1 MQNTTTNVEQTMID
15 DLDNLLGMPG
25 AESIVTPV
33 EETVES
39 SEETPPKFFQNNG
52 VDTSVLDIK
61 PPVETVETPAAE
73 TPEGDV
79 VEGAEAPAA
88 ETESFEDIV
97 GDIDNVEEEAEGE
110 EATKGRPKLDKTGM
124 SQLTEKLIEKDLILP
139 FEDEKA
145 LADYTMEDFV
155 ELFEVNIAER
165 EKKIR
170 EQTPADFFDALP
182 TELQTAAKFVAEGGT
197 DLKTLFKHLAASEEV
212 KQLDPNTERGSE
224 QIVRQYLKAT
234 NFGDDADIQE
244 EIDSWK
250 DLDRLTEKALKFK
263 PKLDAMQDKVVQQQ
277 VAEAESKKKQQQQ
290 ASQAYMENV
299 YTTLEN
305 GELNGVK
312 LNSKTQNMLY
322 AGLVQPNYPSI
333 SGKPTNLFGH
343 LIEKYQFVEQRHDL
357 IAEALWLLADPDGYK
372 SEISKGAVN
381 EQVTDTVRKLKTEQ
395 ANKNTSTDT
404 EANNESGSRKSRGI
418 ARPPKNFF
426 GR

>member
-1 MQNTTTNVEQTMID
+1 MQDTQTNVEQTTVD

-33 EETVES
+33 EEAVEN
-39 SEETPPKFFQNNG
+39 SEETPPKFFQNNS

-61 PPVETVETPAAE
+61 PPVETVETSAAE
-73 TPEGDV
+73 TTED
-79 VEGAEAPAA
+79 APPA
-88 ETESFEDIV
+88 ETETFENLVEDLDGIENEE
-97 GDIDNVEEEAEGE
+97 GDDTV
-110 EATKGRPKLDKTGM
+110 KGRPKLDKAGM
-124 SQLTEKLIEKDLILP
+124 SQLTQKLIEKDLILP

-145 LADYTMEDFV
+145 LEDYTMEDFV

-165 EKKIR
+165 ERKVR
-170 EQTPADFFDALP
+170 DQTPGDFFDALP
-182 TELQTAAKFVAEGGT
+182 AELQTAARFVAGGGT
-197 DLKTLFKHLAASEEV
+197 DLKSLFKHLAASEEV
-212 KQLDPNTERGSE
+212 KQLDPTTERGSE

-250 DLDRLTEKALKFK
+250 DLDRLTEKAKKFK

-395 ANKNTSTDT
+395 ANKNTSTEVDT
-404 EANNESGSRKSRGI
+404 ESSSGKSRGI
-418 ARPPKNFF
+418 ARPSKNFF

>member
-1 MQNTTTNVEQTMID
+1 MQDTQTNVEQTTVD

-33 EETVES
+33 EETVEN
-39 SEETPPKFFQNNG
+39 SEETPPKFFQNNS

-61 PPVETVETPAAE
+61 PPVETVETSAAE
-73 TPEGDV
+73 TTED
-79 VEGAEAPAA
+79 APPA
-88 ETESFEDIV
+88 ETETFENLVEDLDGV
-97 GDIDNVEEEAEGE
+97 ENEEGDDTV
-110 EATKGRPKLDKTGM
+110 KGRPKLDKAGM
-124 SQLTEKLIEKDLILP
+124 SQLTQKLIEKDLILP

-145 LADYTMEDFV
+145 LEDYTMEDFV

-165 EKKIR
+165 ERKVR
-170 EQTPADFFDALP
+170 DQTPGDFFDALP
-182 TELQTAAKFVAEGGT
+182 AELQTAARFVAEGGT
-197 DLKTLFKHLAASEEV
+197 DLKSLFKHLAASEEV
-212 KQLDPNTERGSE
+212 KQLDPTTERGSE

-250 DLDRLTEKALKFK
+250 DLDRLTEKAKKFK

-395 ANKNTSTDT
+395 ANKNTSTEVDT
-404 EANNESGSRKSRGI
+404 ESSSGKSRGI
-418 ARPPKNFF
+418 ARPSKNFF

>member
-1 MQNTTTNVEQTMID
+1 MQDTQTNVQQTTVD

-25 AESIVTPV
+25 AESIVTAV
-33 EETVES
+33 DKATES
-39 SEETPPKFFQNNG
+39 SEDAQPKFFQNNL

-61 PPVETVETPAAE
+61 PPVETTETSAADTTEDTETFENLVEDLDGVETE
-73 TPEGDV
+73 DD
-79 VEGAEAPAA
+79 EA
-88 ETESFEDIV
+88 V
-97 GDIDNVEEEAEGE
+97 
-110 EATKGRPKLDKTGM
+110 KGRPKLDKTGM
-124 SQLTEKLIEKDLILP
+124 SQLTAKLIEKDLILP

-145 LADYTMEDFV
+145 LEDYTMEDFV
-155 ELFEVNIAER
+155 ELFEVNIEAR

-170 EQTPADFFDALP
+170 DQTPGDFFDALP
-182 TELQTAAKFVAEGGT
+182 AELQTAARFVAGGGT
-197 DLKTLFKHLAASEEV
+197 DLKSLFKHLAASEEV

-234 NFGDDADIQE
+234 SFGDDADIQE
-244 EIDSWK
+244 EIESWK
-250 DLDRLTEKALKFK
+250 DLDRLTEKAKKFK

-299 YTTLEN
+299 YNTLEN

-343 LIEKYQFVEQRHDL
+343 LIEKYQFIEQRHDL

-372 SEISKGAVN
+372 SQISKGAVN
-381 EQVTDTVRKLKTEQ
+381 EQVSDTVRKLKTEQ
-395 ANKNTSTDT
+395 ANKNTSTEVDT
-404 EANNESGSRKSRGI
+404 ESSSGKSRGI
-418 ARPPKNFF
+418 ARPSKNFF